1 MTYEV
6 YVYNV
11 KLLNELTLKDLKAA
25 KTEQEKRFIIIAQ
38 NMVMKSLVSAY
49 EKGQEDQKSKK
60 EGL

>member
-60 EGL
+60 EE